1 MPFTVIVSRLAGE
14 LDGKAHHCMETAAEL
29 TGLVEKMRVWATE
42 LGFAE
47 LRVSDIQIAGV
58 EERLTH
64 WLSKGYHGE
73 MHYMAAHGLKRCHP
87 EQIVPGTVRVVSV
100 RMDYLPGNGPQ
111 VIAQERRLAASPGM
125 ARVSLYA
132 RGRDYHRVLRSRLQ
146 ELASRMVAEQGPFG
160 YRVFTDSAPVMEV
173 ALAAQAG
180 IGWRGKNDLLVS
192 RKAGTFFFLG
202 EILVDLPLPVDAP
215 ETSHCGGCRRCLQS
229 CPTGAVVAPRMVDAR
244 RCISYLTI
252 ELRGSIPEAL
262 RPLVGNR
269 IYGCDDCQLCCPW
282 NRFAK
287 PSMVPDFAVR
297 HRLDAVSLVEL
308 ASWDEGMFNERMAGS
323 PIRRIGYDCWRRNLA
338 VAMGNA
344 LGSQDTA
351 IDRPSIRKA
360 LMAMRGTSSDMVEE
374 HIDWALAQGQSGTS
388 D

>member
-1 MPFTVIVSRLAGE
+1 MDEKARNRMESDSKLSR
-14 LDGKAHHCMETAAEL
+14 
-29 TGLVEKMRVWATE
+29 LVEKMRVWATE

-47 LRVSDIQIAGV
+47 LRVSDIQIDGA

-64 WLSKGYHGE
+64 WLSEGYHGE

-111 VIAQERRLAASPGM
+111 VMAQERQMASRPSM

-146 ELASRMVAEQGPFG
+146 ELASRIEAGHGPFG

-192 RKAGTFFFLG
+192 RQAGTFFFLG
-202 EILVDLPLPVDAP
+202 EILVDLPLPVDVP

-229 CPTGAVVAPRMVDAR
+229 CPTGAIVAPRTVDAR

-252 ELRGSIPEAL
+252 ELRGSIPVEL
-262 RPLVGNR
+262 RPLIGNR

-287 PSMVPDFAVR
+287 KAAVPDFAVR
-297 HRLDAVSLVEL
+297 HQLDDVSLVGL
-308 ASWDEGMFNERMAGS
+308 ASWTEDMFYQRMAGS
-323 PIRRIGYDCWRRNLA
+323 PIRRIGYECWCRNLA

-344 LGSQDTA
+344 LSSQDES
-351 IDRPSIRKA
+351 IDRQAVRSA
-360 LMAMRGTSSDMVEE
+360 LEAMGTATGSDMVKE
-374 HIDWALAQGQSGTS
+374 HISWALAQGGLAWL
-388 D
+388 

>member
-1 MPFTVIVSRLAGE
+1 LDGD
-14 LDGKAHHCMETAAEL
+14 LDGKTLNRMESDGKL
-29 TGLVEKMRVWATE
+29 SRLVEKMRVWATE

-47 LRVSDIQIAGV
+47 LRVSDIQVAGA

-64 WLSKGYHGE
+64 WLAKGYHGE

-111 VIAQERRLAASPGM
+111 VMAQERQAALKSGM

-146 ELASRMVAEQGPFG
+146 KLASRIEAEHGPYG

-192 RKAGTFFFLG
+192 RRAGSFFFLG
-202 EILVDLPLPVDAP
+202 EILVDLPLPVDPP
-215 ETSHCGGCRRCLQS
+215 ETSHCGGCRRCMQS
-229 CPTGAVVAPRMVDAR
+229 CPTGAIVAPRTVDAR

-252 ELRGSIPEAL
+252 ELRGSIPVEL
-262 RPLVGNR
+262 RPLIGNR
-269 IYGCDDCQLCCPW
+269 IYGCDECQLCCPW
-282 NRFAK
+282 NRFARQAV
-287 PSMVPDFAVR
+287 VPDFAVR
-297 HRLDAVSLVEL
+297 HRLDAVSLAEL
-308 ASWDEGMFNERMAGS
+308 AVWSEDMFNRRMEGS
-323 PIRRIGYDCWRRNLA
+323 PIRRIGYECWCRNLA

-344 LGSQDTA
+344 LAGQDIG
-351 IDRPSIRKA
+351 IDRQEIRRSLKT
-360 LMAMRGTSSDMVEE
+360 MRATASGMVEE
-374 HIDWALAQGQSGTS
+374 HIDWALAQGVP
-388 D
+388 

>member
-1 MPFTVIVSRLAGE
+1 M
-14 LDGKAHHCMETAAEL
+14 DGKARNRMESDRKL
-29 TGLVEKMRVWATE
+29 SGLVEKMRVWATE

-47 LRVSDIQIAGV
+47 LRVSDVQIDGA

-64 WLSKGYHGE
+64 WLSAGYHGE

-87 EQIVPGTVRVVSV
+87 DQVVPGTVRVVSV

-111 VIAQERRLAASPGM
+111 VMANERQMASKPAM

-146 ELASRMVAEQGPFG
+146 ALASRVEADYGPYH

-192 RKAGTFFFLG
+192 RQAGTFFFLG
-202 EILVDLPLPVDAP
+202 EILVDLPLPVDVPA
-215 ETSHCGGCRRCLQS
+215 TSHCGGCRRCLQS
-229 CPTGAVVAPRMVDAR
+229 CPTGAIVAPRTVDAR

-252 ELRGSIPEAL
+252 ELRGSIPEEL
-262 RPLVGNR
+262 RPLIGNR

-287 PSMVPDFAVR
+287 TAVVPDFAVR
-297 HRLDAVSLVEL
+297 HRLDDISLVEL
-308 ASWDEGMFNERMAGS
+308 ASWTEDMFYQRMAGS
-323 PIRRIGYDCWRRNLA
+323 PIRRIGYECWCRNLA

-344 LGSQDTA
+344 LASSEKD
-351 IDRPSIRKA
+351 IDRSAIRVSLNAIKA
-360 LMAMRGTSSDMVEE
+360 TTSDMVKE
-374 HIDWALAQGQSGTS
+374 HIDWALAQGQG
-388 D
+388 

>member
-1 MPFTVIVSRLAGE
+1 MPFTVIVSRLAVE
-14 LDGKAHHCMETAAEL
+14 LDGKTHHCMESAVEL
-29 TGLVEKMRVWATE
+29 TGLVEKMRVWAAE

-47 LRVSDIQIAGV
+47 LRVSDIQIAGA
-58 EERLTH
+58 EERLVH

-100 RMDYLPGNGPQ
+100 RMDYLSGNGPQ
-111 VIAQERRLAASPGM
+111 VMAHERQMASRSLM

-146 ELASRMVAEQGPFG
+146 ELASRIEAEHGPFG

-192 RKAGTFFFLG
+192 RRAGTFFFLG

-215 ETSHCGGCRRCLQS
+215 ETGHCGGCRRCLQS
-229 CPTGAVVAPRMVDAR
+229 CPTGAIVAPRMVDAR

-252 ELRGSIPEAL
+252 ELRGSIPVEL

-287 PSMVPDFAVR
+287 QAAVPDFAVR

-308 ASWDEGMFNERMAGS
+308 AAWDEGTFNERMAGT
-323 PIRRIGYDCWRRNLA
+323 PIRRIGYDCWCRNLA

-344 LGSQDTA
+344 LNSQDTV

-360 LMAMRGTSSDMVEE
+360 LMAMRGTSSDMVKE
-374 HIDWALAQGQSGTS
+374 HIDWALAQGQS
-388 D
+388 